1 MTFGN
6 MITRVSELINQ
17 SLADDT
23 KTVTLTEVK
32 ANLNR
37 AYHKIA
43 NRIASLGQD
52 FYYREAK
59 ADLVADQS
67 LYGLPTDMRK
77 LERIEID
84 YSESGTRR
92 KATRIDRNAINDPT
106 MTFSQ
111 DRPHYAITG
120 NMFELFPTPTAGTTG
135 ATSGHYGIHI
145 WYLEAVTDMTN
156 NSDEPSLPDV
166 YQDLPIEYAVAKA
179 KERQGLIEEASEYK
193 GEFYNEISRLEEE
206 LIERNE
212 DDGSSVIIRDEY

>member
-6 MITRVSELINQ
+6 MINRVSELINQ

-43 NRIASLGQD
+43 NKISTLGQD
-52 FYYREAK
+52 YYYREAK
-59 ADLVADQS
+59 ADLVASQS
-67 LYGLPTDMRK
+67 LYGLPTDMRR

-84 YSESGTRR
+84 YAESGTRR
-92 KATRIDRNAINDPT
+92 KARRIDRNAINDPA
-106 MTFSQ
+106 MGFSQ
-111 DRPHYAITG
+111 DGPYYAITG
-120 NMFELFPTPTAGTTG
+120 NMFELFPTPTASTTG
-135 ATSGHYGIHI
+135 ASSGHYGIHI
-145 WYLEAVTDMTN
+145 WYLESVSDMSG

-179 KERQGLIEEASEYK
+179 KERQGLIEEANEYK
-193 GEFYNEISRLEEE
+193 SEFYGEVSRLEEE

-212 DDGSSVIIRDEY
+212 DDNASVIIRDEY